1 MNAQEPWW
9 GIPDGAAAMPGG
21 TVTIRSTEVSPEPG
35 VSPGPSVV
43 APPADTAR
51 SWGGSIR
58 RGIVGFGRGGWE
70 LAALVVLLAVLAAI
84 PVLQLIAFGYLLE
97 VAGRLTRG
105 QSLGSALP
113 NRPQAGR
120 IGLALAALWLAS
132 LPVQL
137 LAHWAS
143 AAALI
148 DPHSAQIVGLKL
160 AAAGAALLAFAYLAW
175 AWIRGGR
182 CRDYLWPQPIRFLR
196 EGWRWR
202 TWREAPDR
210 LWGFTASL
218 GLLSRF
224 WLGLRG
230 AAGTLVWMVPGFVII
245 AANREGRTGLAGL
258 VGAAAV
264 LALGIVLLYLPMLQ
278 ANFAAENRLRALF
291 AVATVRSDFRRAPW
305 AWFAAMVTALW
316 LTPIPLYL
324 LKIEATP
331 REVLWLPCLV
341 FVMMMLPARVATG
354 LALRRAR
361 RRPEPSGRWAFASR
375 WLVRLL
381 MPAVVGLYLL
391 FLTASQYTSWDGLET
406 WVRQHAFLVPVPFVG
421 V

>member
-1 MNAQEPWW
+1 MNAKQQFW
-9 GIPDGAAAMPGG
+9 GIPDRAAATPAGNVA
-21 TVTIRSTEVSPEPG
+21 TWSTEVSPEPR
-35 VSPGPSVV
+35 VV
-43 APPADTAR
+43 PPRSAAAA
-51 SWGGSIR
+51 SWGGSLR
-58 RGIVGFGRGGWE
+58 RGIVGVCRGGWE
-70 LAALVVLLAVLAAI
+70 LTALVVLLAVLTAI
-84 PVLQLIAFGYLLE
+84 PVLQLISLGYLLE

-105 QSLGSALP
+105 QSLGSAVP
-113 NRPQAGR
+113 DRPQAGR
-120 IGLALAALWLAS
+120 IGLAVVALWLAS

-143 AAALI
+143 MAALI
-148 DPHSAQIVGLKL
+148 DPHSPQIAWLKI
-160 AAAGAALLAFAYLAW
+160 AAASAALLAFVYLAW
-175 AWIRGGR
+175 AWVRGGR
-182 CRDYLWPQPIRFLR
+182 CRDYLWPQPARFLR

-202 TWREAPDR
+202 TWRQAPDR
-210 LWGFTASL
+210 LWAFTASL
-218 GLLSRF
+218 GLPSRF

-230 AAGTLVWMVPGFVII
+230 AAGTLVWMTPGFVII

-258 VGAAAV
+258 VAAAAV
-264 LALGIVLLYLPMLQ
+264 VALGIVLLYLPMLQ

-291 AVATVRSDFRRAPW
+291 DVATVRRDFRRAPG
-305 AWFAAMVTALW
+305 AWFAAMVIALW

-361 RRPEPSGRWAFASR
+361 QRPEPSGRWAVASR